1 MLRKLTSSENFGIPS
16 LRIFLHYLS
25 SGLLVSAII
34 WIIVSPKAD
43 AATRISVA
51 SLVGFAAIEFNSF
64 EKKTT
69 KQVNQKINEQEDEK
83 KALWQA
89 LEMNETVW
97 ELAMKTIAQLA
108 TKSYENSDLWENNA
122 SWQPAIKAII
132 HSLKEGL
139 PASLVSRELSPY
151 LTTKINDRVESM
163 AWELG
168 EYIKRI
174 EVCQELSLYLEAE
187 GTQERLMILA
197 KEACDYVI
205 RNNEFFVLERENLY
219 QEEKVNEFYRDFY
232 IQLRVW
238 MKNNIKYDMA
248 LPGIAL
254 PAIDRTLQNDRLY
267 VEGFIFLESLL
278 DKFIDPTY
286 SFQSSREDLRLL
298 LCQHL
303 EIMEKKVSESFTW
316 NPD

>member
-1 MLRKLTSSENFGIPS
+1 MLKKLASSKSFEIPS
-16 LRIFLHYLS
+16 LRICLHYLS

-43 AATRISVA
+43 AATRISAA
-51 SLVGFAAIEFNSF
+51 SLVGFSAIEFNSF

-69 KQVNQKINEQEDEK
+69 NQANQRINEQENEK

-89 LEMNETVW
+89 LEMNETAW
-97 ELAMKTIAQLA
+97 QLAMKTITQLA
-108 TKSYENSDLWENNA
+108 TKSYDNSDFGENNA
-122 SWQPAIKAII
+122 SWQSAIKAII

-139 PASLVSRELSPY
+139 PASLVSRELAPY
-151 LTTKINDRVESM
+151 LTKKINDRVESM

-197 KEACDYVI
+197 KEACNYVI
-205 RNNEFFVLERENLY
+205 ENNESFVIERENLH
-219 QEEKVNEFYRDFY
+219 QKEKANEFYRDFY

-254 PAIDRTLQNDRLY
+254 PEIDRTLQNDRLY
-267 VEGFIFLESLL
+267 VDGFVFLKGLT

-286 SFQSSREDLRLL
+286 FFKSSREDLRLL
-298 LCQHL
+298 LYQHL
-303 EIMEKKVSESFTW
+303 EIMEEKVSESFTW